1 MAIPIWLPIALAAGS
16 MGANTLSQRKV
27 DKASAEAYK
36 WVEAQNDKNIEKSKK
51 AASKT
56 EDLYKNQ
63 QAKEAAESKRL
74 SDVFQETKPAER
86 AMSAVSNAGT
96 TDTVISENNRQRASG
111 KRYTDM
117 VANARAD
124 LLSGGYVLGNNAR
137 QSMDNATDIKRAADF
152 MKGDNA
158 VFNTKL
164 QNAQTKGQ
172 TLGTIGDLMSM
183 ASMVTGMGAMMA
195 PAAGAGNAAS
205 ALGPNGVT
213 PLNLGQQLRPIPFS
227 PAPTGGFRLPPVL

>member
-1 MAIPIWLPIALAAGS
+1 MAINVAIPMFLALASA
-16 MGANTLSQRKV
+16 GANTMAQRKV
-27 DKASAEAYK
+27 DKASANAYK
-36 WVEAQNDKNIEKSKK
+36 WVESRNDKNIEDAKK
-51 AASKT
+51 AARKT

-63 QAKEAAESKRL
+63 QGKEAAESKRL

-96 TDTVISENNRQRASG
+96 TDTVVAENNRQRASG

-137 QSMDNATDIKRAADF
+137 QSMDNATDIKRSLDF
-152 MKGDNA
+152 MGGDNA

-227 PAPTGGFRLPPVL
+227 PASTGGFRLPPSL

>member
-1 MAIPIWLPIALAAGS
+1 
-16 MGANTLSQRKV
+16 
-27 DKASAEAYK
+27 
-36 WVEAQNDKNIEKSKK
+36 
-51 AASKT
+51 
-56 EDLYKNQ
+56 
-63 QAKEAAESKRL
+63 
-74 SDVFQETKPAER
+74 
-86 AMSAVSNAGT
+86 MSAVSNAGT
-96 TDTVISENNRQRASG
+96 TDTVVAENNRQRASG

-137 QSMDNATDIKRAADF
+137 QSMDNATDIKRSVDF

-158 VFNTKL
+158 VFNTQL

-227 PAPTGGFRLPPVL
+227 PAPTGGFRLPPSL